1 MENKSR
7 SSFASN
13 FVSAS
18 AGSGKTK
25 ALIDRLLFLLLNQ
38 VKPHKIL
45 CLTYTKAAAS
55 EILSRIK
62 QKLSQLCICNQEDLI
77 KELKHIGLESITP
90 ELEKKARILFVEF
103 IDAIETLKVQTIH
116 AFCQELLMKFPAE
129 SDVNLNFTLLDN
141 SQMIELIDQAKH
153 SVFESAN
160 EVPQLKKALQYLSWH
175 LKEYSLNELLKEI
188 ISNREKLDDFFSQNN
203 NLSLEMPESEDKH
216 VEEFIKFIPIKI
228 ANLDILKLGN
238 KSDNSMSNDLKNFLS
253 YNLHL
258 QTIMITQYFNCFLNK
273 TGAPFKS
280 LLSKKLEKDHPEL
293 ADLLFTEQQR
303 VHQFSK
309 NFNLIKTNN
318 LTQGFIILSYYLHLA
333 YQQLKKQNNS
343 LDYSDLIHIANNL
356 LSNNEHAQWIRYKLD
371 GGIDHV
377 LIDEAQDNSPKQW
390 SIIGRITE
398 EFFTQDEKNKS
409 LFIVGDSK
417 QSIFRFQG
425 AAPEIFNS
433 MEQLL
438 PQEVLRTH
446 LNTSFRSG
454 SYILEVVDKIF
465 NQPHIKPLVS
475 GNEKVGHSAYRQ
487 FKGEVELWPLVIE
500 PELKKNDSWVLP
512 SHHINNPQLSADEL
526 LANNIADNINKW
538 LQTKQFIN
546 SKNRIIQAGDIL
558 ILTRRRNDFVSIL
571 IKTLRAKNIS
581 VAGIDRLKLLQ
592 HPAILDLIA
601 LSNFILFS
609 EDDLSLAI
617 ILKSPMFNLS
627 EEQLLY
633 LCNNRQESLYKEIQK
648 QPQYNHIH
656 EFLKS
661 LDVNSLLDFYFNLI
675 EEKELRSKY
684 LKYYGTEINDIFDS
698 FLDLVETYESEKIPN
713 LQSFIH
719 FIENSEIEIQRDLSQ
734 NLNQVRIMT
743 VHGSKGLQSPIVI
756 LTDTTSLPVNNDTII
771 WLNPDKLLW
780 PYKVKYYSEEALKAK
795 NKVADA
801 EYAEYLRLL
810 YVALT
815 RAEDKIIVTGHS
827 KSELIS
833 EKCWYSVIRDNL
845 EII

>member
-77 KELKHIGLESITP
+77 KELKHIGLVSITP

-238 KSDNSMSNDLKNFLS
+238 KSDNSMANDLKNFLS

-258 QTIMITQYFNCFLNK
+258 QTIMISQYFNCFLNK

-293 ADLLFTEQQR
+293 ADLLFKEQQR

-454 SYILEVVDKIF
+454 SHILEMVDKIF

-475 GNEKVGHSAYRQ
+475 DNEKVNHIAYRK

-571 IKTLRAKNIS
+571 IKTLRAKNIP

-780 PYKVKYYSEEALKAK
+780 PYKVKYYSEEALTAK

-833 EKCWYSVIRDNL
+833 EKCWYRVIRDNL

>member
-1 MENKSR
+1 MGNKSR

-25 ALIDRLLFLLLNQ
+25 TLIDRLLFLLINQ

-141 SQMIELIDQAKH
+141 SQMLELIDQAKH

-203 NLSLEMPESEDKH
+203 NLSLAMPESEDKH

-228 ANLDILKLGN
+228 ANLDIFKLGN
-238 KSDNSMSNDLKNFLS
+238 KSDNSMANDLKNFLS

-273 TGAPFKS
+273 TGVPFKS
-280 LLSKKLEKDHPEL
+280 LLSKKLEKDYPEL
-293 ADLLFTEQQR
+293 ADLLFKEQQR
-303 VHQFSK
+303 VYQFSK

-333 YQQLKKQNNS
+333 YQQLKQQNNS

-377 LIDEAQDNSPKQW
+377 FIDEAQDNSPKQW

-398 EFFTQDEKNKS
+398 EFFTEDEKNKS

-438 PQEVLRTH
+438 PQEVSRTH

-454 SYILEVVDKIF
+454 SYILEIVDKIF

-475 GNEKVGHSAYRQ
+475 NNEKVSHTAYHN

-512 SHHINNPQLSADEL
+512 SHHINEFQVSADEL
-526 LANNIADNINKW
+526 LANNIADNINK
-538 LQTKQFIN
+538 LIQTKQFIH

-571 IKTLRAKNIS
+571 IKTLRVKNIP

-609 EDDLSLAI
+609 EDDFNLAI
-617 ILKSPMFNLS
+617 ILKSPIFNLS

-648 QPQYNHIH
+648 QPQYNHIY
-656 EFLKS
+656 EFLENLNS
-661 LDVNSLLDFYFNLI
+661 SSLLDFYFNLI
-675 EEKELRSKY
+675 EAKELRSKY
-684 LKYYGTEINDIFDS
+684 LKYYGAEINDIFDS

-719 FIENSEIEIQRDLSQ
+719 FLENSEIEIQRDLSQ

-795 NKVADA
+795 YKVADA